1 MILLVAPAVLAIL
14 SLVFASF
21 SFPTLLLRGLADWTE
36 RYLARERQE
45 LALEATSLSYEQGE
59 MAGLD
64 SESPRLMF

>member
-45 LALEATSLSYEQGE
+45 LALEATSLNYQQGD

>member
-21 SFPTLLLRGLADWTE
+21 SFPTLVLRGLADWTE

-64 SESPRLMF
+64 SQSPRLMF

>member
-21 SFPTLLLRGLADWTE
+21 SFPPLLLRGLADWTE

>member
-36 RYLARERQE
+36 RYLAREREE

-64 SESPRLMF
+64 SQSPRLMF

>member
-1 MILLVAPAVLAIL
+1 MAPAVLAIL

-21 SFPTLLLRGLADWTE
+21 SFPTLVLRGLADWTE
-36 RYLARERQE
+36 RYLARERQEE

-64 SESPRLMF
+64 SQSPRFLF

>member
-1 MILLVAPAVLAIL
+1 MILLVAPSVLAIL

-36 RYLARERQE
+36 RYLAREREE

-64 SESPRLMF
+64 SQSPRLMF

>member
-64 SESPRLMF
+64 SQSPRLMF